1 MHNILDVILYGDN
14 FPEQTGHEQPGDD
27 DHFSD
32 DEQPGNE
39 EATSFINLADS
50 TSSSSD
56 VILTHTSTIEEDV
69 T

>member
-1 MHNILDVILYGDN
+1 MHNILDVRSHGDN

-27 DHFSD
+27 DHLSN

-50 TSSSSD
+50 TSGSSD
-56 VILTHTSTIEEDV
+56 VILTYIYCRGRCY
-69 T
+69 